1 MKEDKLLQNRIEEAT
16 SRIEDRISTLSG
28 LNDLL
33 GLIYD
38 AVYYSE
44 EVKENSRLLGA
55 LSHLTAAYQHLNE
68 LIGHHEGKHQPGNR
82 QDDRFRELPYHGKD
96 PGVPCRRGHSYLCR
110 NLSDLLIHT
119 CKEPAEVSH
128 DKGNMEVHIS

>member
-44 EVKENSRLLGA
+44 GERKLPLAWRAIPPDRSVSRFG
-55 LSHLTAAYQHLNE
+55 
-68 LIGHHEGKHQPGNR
+68 G
-82 QDDRFRELPYHGKD
+82 LP
-96 PGVPCRRGHSYLCR
+96 
-110 NLSDLLIHT
+110 
-119 CKEPAEVSH
+119 
-128 DKGNMEVHIS
+128 

>member
-44 EVKENSRLLGA
+44 EVKENSRA
-55 LSHLTAAYQHLNE
+55 LSHLTAAYRDLE
-68 LIGHHEGKHQPGNR
+68 DCLDAE
-82 QDDRFRELPYHGKD
+82 
-96 PGVPCRRGHSYLCR
+96 
-110 NLSDLLIHT
+110 LSDLCSLSSG
-119 CKEPAEVSH
+119 K
-128 DKGNMEVHIS
+128 

>member
-55 LSHLTAAYQHLNE
+55 YRDLEDCLDAE
-68 LIGHHEGKHQPGNR
+68 
-82 QDDRFRELPYHGKD
+82 
-96 PGVPCRRGHSYLCR
+96 
-110 NLSDLLIHT
+110 LSDLCSLSSG
-119 CKEPAEVSH
+119 K
-128 DKGNMEVHIS
+128 

>member
-16 SRIEDRISTLSG
+16 SRIVDRISTLSG

-55 LSHLTAAYQHLNE
+55 LSHLTAAYRDLE
-68 LIGHHEGKHQPGNR
+68 DCLDAE
-82 QDDRFRELPYHGKD
+82 
-96 PGVPCRRGHSYLCR
+96 
-110 NLSDLLIHT
+110 LSDLCSLSSG
-119 CKEPAEVSH
+119 K
-128 DKGNMEVHIS
+128 

>member
-38 AVYYSE
+38 AVYYSD
-44 EVKENSRLLGA
+44 SRLLGA
-55 LSHLTAAYQHLNE
+55 LSHLTAAYRDLE
-68 LIGHHEGKHQPGNR
+68 DCLDAE
-82 QDDRFRELPYHGKD
+82 
-96 PGVPCRRGHSYLCR
+96 
-110 NLSDLLIHT
+110 LSDLCSLSSG
-119 CKEPAEVSH
+119 K
-128 DKGNMEVHIS
+128 

>member
-38 AVYYSE
+38 AVYNSE

-55 LSHLTAAYQHLNE
+55 LSHLTAAYRDLE
-68 LIGHHEGKHQPGNR
+68 DCLDAE
-82 QDDRFRELPYHGKD
+82 
-96 PGVPCRRGHSYLCR
+96 
-110 NLSDLLIHT
+110 LSDLCSLSSG
-119 CKEPAEVSH
+119 K
-128 DKGNMEVHIS
+128 

>member
-44 EVKENSRLLGA
+44 NSRLLGA
-55 LSHLTAAYQHLNE
+55 LSHLTAAYRDLE
-68 LIGHHEGKHQPGNR
+68 DCLDAE
-82 QDDRFRELPYHGKD
+82 
-96 PGVPCRRGHSYLCR
+96 
-110 NLSDLLIHT
+110 LSDLCSLSSG
-119 CKEPAEVSH
+119 K
-128 DKGNMEVHIS
+128 

>member
-44 EVKENSRLLGA
+44 EVKENSRL
-55 LSHLTAAYQHLNE
+55 Q
-68 LIGHHEGKHQPGNR
+68 
-82 QDDRFRELPYHGKD
+82 
-96 PGVPCRRGHSYLCR
+96 
-110 NLSDLLIHT
+110 
-119 CKEPAEVSH
+119 
-128 DKGNMEVHIS
+128 

>member
-16 SRIEDRISTLSG
+16 RLNGARFSTLSG

-44 EVKENSRLLGA
+44 EVKANSRLLA
-55 LSHLTAAYQHLNE
+55 ARSPLTAAYRDLE
-68 LIGHHEGKHQPGNR
+68 DCLDAE
-82 QDDRFRELPYHGKD
+82 
-96 PGVPCRRGHSYLCR
+96 
-110 NLSDLLIHT
+110 LSDLCSLSSG
-119 CKEPAEVSH
+119 K
-128 DKGNMEVHIS
+128 

>member
-44 EVKENSRLLGA
+44 ESCKQKSIAEM
-55 LSHLTAAYQHLNE
+55 
-68 LIGHHEGKHQPGNR
+68 K
-82 QDDRFRELPYHGKD
+82 K
-96 PGVPCRRGHSYLCR
+96 VPQNLHS
-110 NLSDLLIHT
+110 
-119 CKEPAEVSH
+119 
-128 DKGNMEVHIS
+128 